1 MSNTLGRISVALF
14 VSAGLFASLYS
25 REASAQCYP
34 GLACP
39 PSADTS
45 AAPQPLTPQD
55 AVPPPHEVRPVQP
68 GVQRS
73 FWTHNGSLVYLTA
86 EGDGRSFYYER
97 PREAI
102 RAAGAEPGT
111 LLFQGQRRGSTY
123 SGTAHIFAG
132 RCGAIPYDV
141 RGSVS
146 NQDRRV
152 TMEGQAP
159 SAISQ
164 NCQVTGY
171 RRDVLVFDY
180 SHRE

>member
-1 MSNTLGRISVALF
+1 LCKTFGRTSVALI
-14 VSAGLFASLYS
+14 VSAGLFAALYGG
-25 REASAQCYP
+25 ETSAQCYP

-55 AVPPPHEVRPVQP
+55 AVPPAHPVRPVQP
-68 GVQRS
+68 GVKRS

-111 LLFQGQRRGSTY
+111 LLFQGQRRGQTY
-123 SGTAHIFAG
+123 SGTAYVFAG
-132 RCGAIPYDV
+132 RCGAIPYQV
-141 RGSVS
+141 RGTVS

-159 SAISQ
+159 SGISRD
-164 NCQVTGY
+164 CQVTGS